1 VADLEAT
8 EAAEVNEGL
17 LADLAATDDAEE
29 AADESDFETDAA
41 ETEATDEADEA
52 EALMNGQLTSR
63 TSLDL
68 HSHSIGRGNGSGRDS
83 AGSSVVGVRASRA
96 DSSGEC
102 GGTGSLDLLVLLLW
116 AELRGGQKLRNVS
129 LRYGGSSGVS
139 THLEN
144 LRKLLL
150 GEADTAADCVSD
162 SGEDLLDLVLSLDVV
177 D

>member
-1 VADLEAT
+1 MADLEAT

-29 AADESDFETDAA
+29 AADESDFETEAA

-52 EALMNGQLTSR
+52 EALLKGQLTSI
-63 TSLDL
+63 TSLKF
-68 HSHSIGRGNGSGRDS
+68 HSHSVGRCNGSSRDG
-83 AGSSVVGVRASRA
+83 AGSSVVGIRASRA

-116 AELRGGQKLRNVS
+116 AELRGGQELKNVS
-129 LRYGGSSGVS
+129 LRYDSSSRVS
-139 THLEN
+139 THLKN

-150 GEADTAADCVSD
+150 GEADTAADGVSD
-162 SGEDLLDLVLSLDVV
+162 SGENLLDLVLSLDVV